1 MCHYQLAREFL
12 PDMVTNNHGMVVTVA
27 SLAAYVTAPRLVD
40 YAASKAAALAFHEGL
55 QAEIAT
61 VFKSPKVRTV
71 VICQGYTKTALF
83 EGFNKGDG
91 FVEYPLD
98 TETVAE
104 AIVKAVLAGRSDHI
118 LLPRGNSIVSSLAG
132 FPIFMQ
138 ASVRKDLRK
147 KMRAWNGRQVL
158 QPSELAKLAKEK
170 AELASE
176 KAKDV
181 GVKAGE
187 QAQQAANSVKETAKG
202 LEESAYEEVQSIND
216 SARRMEESAYE
227 EVQNSGDVTAT

>member
-12 PDMVTNNHGMVVTVA
+12 PDMIAKNHGMVITVA
-27 SLAAYVTAPRLVD
+27 SLAAYVTAPKLVD

-61 VFKSPKVRTV
+61 VYKAPKVRTV

-83 EGFNKGDG
+83 EGFHQGDG
-91 FVEYPLD
+91 FVEYALD
-98 TETVAE
+98 PETVAE

-118 LLPRGNSIVSSLAG
+118 LLPRSNSFISSSLAG

-138 ASVRKDLRK
+138 ASIRKDLRK
-147 KMRAWNGRQVL
+147 KMRGWNGRQVL

-170 AELASE
+170 VEQAGAKVGE
-176 KAKDV
+176 K
-181 GVKAGE
+181 
-187 QAQQAANSVKETAKG
+187 AQQAVSSAKQAAKG
-202 LEESAYEEVQSIND
+202 LEESAFEEVQSIND
-216 SARRMEESAYE
+216 SARRMEESAFE

>member
-12 PDMVTNNHGMVVTVA
+12 PDMVSNNHGMVITVA
-27 SLAAYVTAPRLVD
+27 SLAAYVTAPKLVD

-61 VFKSPKVRTV
+61 VFKAPKVRTV
-71 VICQGYTKTALF
+71 VVCQGYTKTALF

-98 TETVAE
+98 PETVAE

-118 LLPRGNSIVSSLAG
+118 LLPRGNSIISSLAG

-138 ASVRKDLRK
+138 ASIRKDTRK
-147 KMRAWNGRQVL
+147 KMRTWNGRQVL

-170 AELASE
+170 VDQAGE
-176 KAKDV
+176 KTKEV

-187 QAQQAANSVKETAKG
+187 KAQQVANSVKESAKS
-202 LEESAYEEVQSIND
+202 LEESAFV
-216 SARRMEESAYE
+216 
-227 EVQNSGDVTAT
+227 EVQNSGDVTAI